1 MKRRRQKKRG
11 AGVET
16 PTPFCWQ
23 ELAESATAASA
34 PAAVAAAAAAQKKDD
49 DNPRASAIVS
59 LIAGASATAV
69 CC

>member
-16 PTPFCWQ
+16 PTPFCWK

-34 PAAVAAAAAAQKKDD
+34 PAAVAAAAAQKKDD

>member
-16 PTPFCWQ
+16 PAPLCWQ

-34 PAAVAAAAAAQKKDD
+34 PATVAAAAAQKKDD
-49 DNPRASAIVS
+49 DNPGASAIVS

>member
-16 PTPFCWQ
+16 PTPFCWK

-34 PAAVAAAAAAQKKDD
+34 PAAVAAAAAQKQQDPDD
-49 DNPRASAIVS
+49 AAAVSAEEIGRAHV
-59 LIAGASATAV
+59 
-69 CC
+69 

>member
-34 PAAVAAAAAAQKKDD
+34 PAAVAAAAAQKKDD